1 MEKKSYVRA
10 LTFCEKL
17 HYVPIH
23 ITPPPS
29 PWYLY
34 LVEGYRRVR
43 GLAWPNDPKSYASGS
58 ISYW

>member
-1 MEKKSYVRA
+1 MFLSLFESN
-10 LTFCEKL
+10 
-17 HYVPIH
+17 
-23 ITPPPS
+23 PS

-43 GLAWPNDPKSYASGS
+43 GLEWPNDPKSYASGS